1 MIKVSLPILNPVV
14 TDKPSAKT
22 VHGLIPTAAVI
33 SNDSPNPNKTKP
45 IQRINIV
52 NGLGEKFNGL
62 SELHFVIGTDLIKK
76 NFIKSPVNYVSEK
89 L

>member
-1 MIKVSLPILNPVV
+1 
-14 TDKPSAKT
+14 
-22 VHGLIPTAAVI
+22 
-33 SNDSPNPNKTKP
+33 
-45 IQRINIV
+45 